1 MTKFTL
7 ALCATITTLAFTA
20 CGTTNN
26 LYSHRK
32 DFQPKGH
39 GGAWQTEYE
48 HLDRKDR
55 PADAAAQK
63 GRNAHRPL
71 WREGRWHEY
80 HWH

>member
-7 ALCATITTLAFTA
+7 ALCATTITLLTG

-32 DFQPKGH
+32 DFQPKGR
-39 GGAWQTEYE
+39 GGPWQTEYE
-48 HLDRKDR
+48 RLDRGTR
-55 PADAAAQK
+55 RADADALQGNTA
-63 GRNAHRPL
+63 RRAL

-80 HWH
+80 HWR